1 MKRKPIRIDWEELE
15 SAFDNKNA
23 DLVYYLD
30 RITGHVLLEGEG
42 EESDFD
48 TEEEHYDRP
57 TASAPARAS
66 DDTRAYIERLTEEQ
80 KLDWIERFVQEA
92 ADLEAEFS
100 AQLEEALSAD
110 DPVPAVI
117 DTLNRFPE
125 GKDRWY
131 QYRTDRLHEQIEDW
145 LEEQGIAYTTPPPWE

>member
-1 MKRKPIRIDWEELE
+1 MKRKPIRIDWDDLE

-23 DLVYYLD
+23 DLVYYVD

-42 EESDFD
+42 EEADFD
-48 TEEEHYDRP
+48 DDEEHYDRP
-57 TASAPARAS
+57 TAPAPAPAT
-66 DDTRAYIERLTEEQ
+66 DATRAYIERLTDDE

-92 ADLEAEFS
+92 DDLETEFS
-100 AQLEEALSAD
+100 TQLDEALSAE

-117 DTLNRFPE
+117 EVLNQFPE

-131 QYRTDRLHEQIEDW
+131 QYRTDRLHEMIEAW
-145 LEEQGIAYTTPPPWE
+145 LERQGIAYTDPPPWN